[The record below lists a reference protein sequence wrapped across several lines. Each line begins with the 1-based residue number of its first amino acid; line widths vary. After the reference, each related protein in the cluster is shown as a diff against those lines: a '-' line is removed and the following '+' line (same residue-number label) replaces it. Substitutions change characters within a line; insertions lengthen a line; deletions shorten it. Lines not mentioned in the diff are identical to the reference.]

1 MHNRMTPDM
10 YAEKV
15 DADNMHTFWDPD
27 IAKWVDRFG
36 GIYKI
41 SMLHAKKAKTGDKT
55 SLCFLFLEHN
65 IFSDFRSDS
74 VEYACKVIV
83 SDVFLLVIHEASAS
97 AIFRFLRDP
106 GRSSRQLRT

>member
-1 MHNRMTPDM
+1 MLKKQRL
-10 YAEKV
+10 
-15 DADNMHTFWDPD
+15 
-27 IAKWVDRFG
+27 
-36 GIYKI
+36 GIRP
-41 SMLHAKKAKTGDKT
+41 AFA
-55 SLCFLFLEHN
+55 FFLEHN